1 MRRLPIMLALLL
13 AAPAARAEPLNYDY
27 AYLKSGESHV
37 NGRSFRNDTFG
48 AYAELGANVHVF
60 GSLGGAGAY
69 GNAAWKD
76 SRAFRLGVGGHWLV
90 GADSMFAVE
99 VAGVRARFESP
110 AKVTV
115 RDTGWTT
122 IMEFRQRLAP
132 SCEAIVAASYTDV
145 LGRRTR
151 EWTLGPVWHINH
163 VFALGAF
170 YRRNAGSNGFDLT
183 LRTYY

>member
-1 MRRLPIMLALLL
+1 MGRLLAIALLL
-13 AAPAARAEPLNYDY
+13 AVPAARAEPLNYDY

-48 AYAELGANVHVF
+48 AYAELGTHVHVF
-60 GSLGGAGAY
+60 GSLGDAGAY
-69 GNAAWKD
+69 GNPAWKD

-110 AKVTV
+110 VKGTV
-115 RDTGWTT
+115 SDAGWTT
-122 IMEFRQRLAP
+122 ILEFRQRLAP
-132 SCEAIVAASYTDV
+132 SWEAIAAASYTDV
-145 LGRRTR
+145 LGRQTH
-151 EWTLGPVWHINH
+151 EWALGPVWHINRI
-163 VFALGAF
+163 FAFGAF
-170 YRRNAGSNGFDLT
+170 YRRNGGSNGFDLT

>member
-1 MRRLPIMLALLL
+1 MRRLPAIALLL
-13 AAPAARAEPLNYDY
+13 VGSTVQAEPLNYDY

-48 AYAELGANVHVF
+48 AYAELGGNVHVF
-60 GSLGGAGAY
+60 GSLGDAGAY
-69 GNAAWKD
+69 GNPAWKD
-76 SRAFRLGVGGHWLV
+76 SRAVRFGVGGHWLV

-110 AKVTV
+110 LAGTV
-115 RDTGWTT
+115 SDTGWTT

-132 SCEAIVAASYTDV
+132 SWEAIAAASYTDV
-145 LGRRTR
+145 LGHRTR

-163 VFALGAF
+163 TFALGAF
-170 YRRNAGSNGFDLT
+170 YRRDAGSNGFDLT